1 MTTWYK
7 GLNQL
12 VELVIALHKRDE
24 LELETVNAASKACS
38 ECWTI
43 AGNWAGFDEV
53 RNRVREIGG
62 KLKSILDENER
73 TYRGLSHFPPMLSYL
88 LTTETHQ
95 VSVSTHHN
103 TTSTFPI
110 YAFDPYIYVKHL

>member
-38 ECWTI
+38 ECWMI

-73 TYRGLSHFPPMLSYL
+73 TYRGLSLFFPPCN
-88 LTTETHQ
+88 HI
-95 VSVSTHHN
+95 
-103 TTSTFPI
+103 F
-110 YAFDPYIYVKHL
+110 